1 MTSSSSTGAAGARD
15 RAIVETVERF
25 WQVTASQLRRL
36 HFADGSE
43 TSRAIRQR
51 RTLARLVRDE
61 RLRRLPRPVG
71 GGDGGSGGYVY
82 LPATSRTRVEVAHTL
97 DVTELYVRL
106 VEAERASALTVLGV
120 APEPYC
126 HVHLADT
133 VLKPDCS
140 LRIRTTCGTFR
151 YFIEVDRGTEWRP
164 QLRAKMRG
172 YERGY
177 ERWPEP
183 TFPKVV
189 FVVHDDLR
197 RAFIAAMTARTTH
210 PELFA
215 VVRFDTAIATLAS
228 AP

>member
-1 MTSSSSTGAAGARD
+1 MTSSSSTSGTGAR
-15 RAIVETVERF
+15 IVPLSRPSNV
-25 WQVTASQLRRL
+25 SGKPPRRNS
-36 HFADGSE
+36 DGS
-43 TSRAIRQR
+43 TSWTGPKRA
-51 RTLARLVRDE
+51 ARSANAGRWRGRVRDE

-82 LPATSRTRVEVAHTL
+82 LPATSQTRAEVAHTL

-106 VEAERASALTVLGV
+106 VEAERAGDLTVLEV

-151 YFIEVDRGTEWRP
+151 YFLEVDRGTDWRA

-177 ERWPEP
+177 ERWPET

-197 RAFIAAMTARTTH
+197 RGSSR
-210 PELFA
+210 
-215 VVRFDTAIATLAS
+215 R
-228 AP
+228 

>member
-1 MTSSSSTGAAGARD
+1 MTPSSSTGAIAARD

-25 WQVTASQLRRL
+25 WQATAAQLRRL

-43 TSRAIRQR
+43 ASRATRQR
-51 RTLARLVRDE
+51 RALARLVRDE

-82 LPATSRTRVEVAHTL
+82 LSPNSRARAEVAHTL

-106 VEAERASALTVLGV
+106 VEAERAGRLAILDV

-126 HVHLADT
+126 HVHLDDA

-140 LRIRTTCGTFR
+140 VRVRATSGTFR
-151 YFIEVDRGTEWRP
+151 YFIEMDRGTEWRP
-164 QLRAKMRG
+164 QLRAKIRG

-177 ERWPEP
+177 EHWPEA
-183 TFPKVV
+183 TFPKIV

-197 RAFIAAMTARTTH
+197 RAFIAAMIGRTTH
-210 PELFA
+210 PGLFD
-215 VVRFDTAIATLAS
+215 VVLFDAAIAALAS
-228 AP
+228 T